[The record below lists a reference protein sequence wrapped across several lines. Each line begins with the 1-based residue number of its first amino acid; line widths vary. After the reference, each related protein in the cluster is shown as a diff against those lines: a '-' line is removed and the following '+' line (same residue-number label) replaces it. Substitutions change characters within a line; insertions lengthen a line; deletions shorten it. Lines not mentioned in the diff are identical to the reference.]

1 MEERREVRVQTRD
14 EREEGG
20 EGYRRGMEEPSQPS
34 TMTFHG
40 LYKQSHGLYNLS
52 NGLYNHSHGL

>member
-20 EGYRRGMEEPSQPS
+20 EGYRRGMEERRQVKEQMRDGREEGGKGTDEGWKSPLNPLQ
-34 TMTFHG
+34 
-40 LYKQSHGLYNLS
+40 
-52 NGLYNHSHGL
+52 

>member
-20 EGYRRGMEEPSQPS
+20 KGTDEGWKSPLNPLQ
-34 TMTFHG
+34 
-40 LYKQSHGLYNLS
+40 
-52 NGLYNHSHGL
+52 